1 MNIWKILLT
10 CSCQTTSKK
19 RMGRPFLEH
28 MGGRKYYMCCRC
40 KTYLS
45 NKKEILSHTF
55 RGATGQA
62 FLFRTVV
69 NIVTSKAES
78 RFMITGQHIVRD
90 VFCKNCNF
98 KLGWMYE
105 FAHEPTQSYK
115 EGHIIL
121 ERKLLEEKEET
132 DPGLAERARPLTRA
146 SSSSSMS
153 SSGISSVTIT

>member
-1 MNIWKILLT
+1 
-10 CSCQTTSKK
+10 
-19 RMGRPFLEH
+19 MGRPFLEH
-28 MGGRKYYMCCRC
+28 LGGKKYYTCRRC
-40 KTYLS
+40 NTYLS
-45 NKKEILSHTF
+45 NKKEILSSTF

-62 FLFRTVV
+62 YLFRTVV
-69 NIVTSKAES
+69 NIATSKTEP

-105 FAHEPTQSYK
+105 FALEPQQCYK
-115 EGHIIL
+115 EGRVIL
-121 ERKLLEEKEET
+121 ERNLLGEKEES
-132 DPGLAERARPLTRA
+132 DPGLAERARPLTRT

>member
-1 MNIWKILLT
+1 
-10 CSCQTTSKK
+10 
-19 RMGRPFLEH
+19 MGRPFLEH